1 MNENIKDINDIKEE
15 SINAERENINKWRN
29 FIYIN
34 IISALILSLFLILGI
49 ILIIIGYSIGNINYD
64 IKTNCTVIY
73 PLMNRYS
80 KYYSV
85 VSYTNI
91 QSNKTN
97 IAESISFSL
106 EEYYTKYNYKIND
119 TVTCFSSTGNIN
131 SISFYQQSIY
141 SSDKETLIIVGY
153 VCIACCPVTFCVMFL
168 LSLLASCQKENTN
181 QQNNHSV

>member
-80 KYYSV
+80 KYY
-85 VSYTNI
+85 
-91 QSNKTN
+91 
-97 IAESISFSL
+97 
-106 EEYYTKYNYKIND
+106 YKIND